1 MIQDFLITFNK
12 NKIQMLIVHIM
23 INNQIL
29 IVIIMIKTVIAMVNI
44 KTRIHTMIRVMIR
57 VIHLTIVIHK
67 ECLNKIKKSVIFF
80 KNMDVADTEITANFL
95 MKSIKINFLKPNKKF
110 ALILEILGVANMEKN
125 ADFFIYKMKIIKNK
139 TK

>member
-12 NKIQMLIVHIM
+12 NKIQMLIDHIM
-23 INNQIL
+23 IKI
-29 IVIIMIKTVIAMVNI
+29 VIAMVFI
-44 KTRIHTMIRVMIR
+44 MTRIHTMIRVMIR
-57 VIHLTIVIHK
+57 IIHLTIVIHK
-67 ECLNKIKKSVIFF
+67 KYLNKIKKSVIFF
-80 KNMDVADTEITANFL
+80 KNMGVADTEITANFI
-95 MKSIKINFLKPNKKF
+95 MKSIKINFLKLNKKF